1 MMLNIDHI
9 GIAVKELANA
19 VPLYERL
26 LNSQCYKKEVVRS
39 EDVTTAFLATG
50 QTKIELLQSN
60 NKDGVIARFIAKK
73 GEGIH
78 HIAFEVDDIELEM
91 ARLKHEGFTL
101 LNETPKMGADNKLV
115 CFIHPKEVHG
125 VLIEICQSIKT

>member
-1 MMLNIDHI
+1 MILNIDHI
-9 GIAVKELANA
+9 GIAVGELANA

-26 LNSQCYKKEVVRS
+26 LNSQCYKKEVVES
-39 EDVTTAFLATG
+39 EEVTTAFLATG

-60 NKDGVIARFIAKK
+60 NADGLIARFIAKK

-91 ARLKHEGFTL
+91 ARLKNEGFTL
-101 LNETPKMGADNKLV
+101 LNEKPKMGADNKLV
-115 CFIHPKEVHG
+115 CFVHPKEVHG
-125 VLIEICQSIKT
+125 VLIEICQSI

>member
-1 MMLNIDHI
+1 MILNIDHI
-9 GIAVKELANA
+9 GIAVSELANA

-26 LNSQCYKKEVVRS
+26 LNSQCYKKEVVES
-39 EDVTTAFLATG
+39 EEVTTAFLTTG

-60 NKDGVIARFIAKK
+60 NADGIIARFIAKK

-91 ARLKHEGFTL
+91 ARLKNEGFTL
-101 LNETPKMGADNKLV
+101 LNEKPKMGADNKLV
-115 CFIHPKEVHG
+115 CFVHPKEVHG
-125 VLIEICQSIKT
+125 VLIEICQSI